1 MLARKRIFSQYSSIH
16 DGSRSSLI
24 RKKKRQW
31 RQQFIRNSQRNDNI
45 LLGQKHIYRSYTGCG
60 ERDALFDL
68 LFQFPISVCECVGK
82 QHSQMLLGIQVAW
95 KLEDTWLFQTP
106 FSRWIAIHQYRVFL
120 SWGKIILPYP
130 LEASNSHVTC
140 FGQWYMNRKDVC
152 HF

>member
-16 DGSRSSLI
+16 DRSRSSLI
-24 RKKKRQW
+24 RKKKDNEGNNLSETLKETII
-31 RQQFIRNSQRNDNI
+31 FSLVRNIFTEVTQGVEKEMHYLTYFFNSLYQ
-45 LLGQKHIYRSYTGCG
+45 YV
-60 ERDALFDL
+60 
-68 LFQFPISVCECVGK
+68 SVWGNR
-82 QHSQMLLGIQVAW
+82 HSQMLLGIQVAW

-140 FGQWYMNRKDVC
+140 FVQ
-152 HF
+152 